1 MATLSKKLGY
11 LALYEL
17 PALFWLYQIISVH
30 RKIHSS
36 QSLFYTIF
44 MVLVVLLPFFLMAKH
59 RLFGFRTI
67 SLEKGNS
74 DCDHPP
80 LQKRDPDI
88 EIDSSAKA
96 KKTYAIVLTLS
107 AAIMASYLFV
117 ASVVSLLMAIKI
129 RPYPHWLLAIIFFVV
144 GCVGVKWMR
153 NGIRLW
159 RAESRAARG
168 LCPACGYPTVGNIVH
183 ICPECGRDLQLDTD
197 GI

>member
-1 MATLSKKLGY
+1 MASLCKKLWY
-11 LALYEL
+11 FALYEVA
-17 PALFWLYQIISVH
+17 ALFSLYQIISIH
-30 RKIHSS
+30 RQVRSG
-36 QSLFYTIF
+36 QSLLYTIF

-59 RLFGFRTI
+59 RLFGSRTV
-67 SLEKGNS
+67 SLDKSNS
-74 DCDHPP
+74 DCHHPP

-88 EIDSSAKA
+88 QIDSSAKA
-96 KKTYAIVLTLS
+96 KKTYAIVLTLC

-144 GCVGVKWMR
+144 GCLGVKWMR

-168 LCPACGYPTVGNIVH
+168 PCPACGYPTGGNIAH
-183 ICPECGRDLQLDTD
+183 ICPECGRDLQLGSD